1 MGRICRGIMALLAAV
16 WIMLAMAEP
25 VRAEAEAAQVHLR
38 TVRVQLKWQHQF
50 QFAGFYAAIEQGY
63 FRDAGLDVR
72 LIEGGPDIDPSKVVT
87 EGRADFG
94 VGTSS
99 LILDRAKGLPVV
111 ALAAILQHSP
121 FVLAVRPDAGIDSP
135 KDLQGHS
142 LMLEAHADELL
153 AYLRLQGVDLA
164 KVRMLAHSGDI
175 RDLENRV
182 DAASV
187 YTTDEPYELLT
198 LKIPHMILTPRSAK
212 IDFYGDTLFT
222 TSALAES
229 DPALVRSMRDALIRG
244 WGYALDH
251 QGAVVRLVHTK
262 YAPGLSLLKLQFEA
276 DEIRRLMDA
285 DLVAIGY
292 MNPKRWQAIA
302 QQFQTAGMMPREVSL
317 KGFLFDE
324 GVEDWRRYILPIGLL
339 SVAVLG
345 LLVLLQRLWALSRRL
360 RREHLRRVRLEE
372 TLLNRG
378 EADPVTGLPNRRRF
392 EELALTFWAE
402 VREKGGELSLVLLD
416 VDRLKDL
423 NRQWGAALADEML
436 LALAS
441 AFVRSLVD
449 GDLICRYAGGRF
461 AILLPGRG
469 AEAAKLFADGLRG
482 LAALQAVPVSPGR
495 EVGVTVS
502 VGVACW
508 ASSDKTLS
516 GLLERAELGLYRA
529 KSDGRNRV
537 VLEEVPLVEKTV

>member
-1 MGRICRGIMALLAAV
+1 MAQTCRGILALLAAV
-16 WIMLAMAEP
+16 WIMLVAP
-25 VRAEAEAAQVHLR
+25 QSVRAEGEGPQAHLR
-38 TVRVQLKWQHQF
+38 TVRVQLKWLHQF

-87 EGRADFG
+87 EGRAEFG

-99 LILDRAKGLPVV
+99 LVLDRAQGLPVV
-111 ALAAILQHSP
+111 AVAAILQHSP
-121 FVLAVRPDAGIDSP
+121 FVLAVRPDAGLDSP

-153 AYLRLQGVDLA
+153 AYLRLQGVNLT
-164 KVRMLAHSGDI
+164 KVRMLPHSGDI

-182 DAASV
+182 DAASI

-229 DPALVRSMRDALIRG
+229 DPALVRNMRDALIRG

-251 QGAVVRLVHTK
+251 QGTVVRLVHDK
-262 YAPGLSLLKLQFEA
+262 YAPSLSMLKLQFEA

-302 QQFQTAGMMPREVSL
+302 QQFQAAGMMSRDVSL

-324 GVEDWRRYILPIGLL
+324 GVGDWRSYALSIALL
-339 SVAVLG
+339 AGVALG
-345 LLVLLQRLWALSRRL
+345 LLVLLQRLWVLSRRL
-360 RREHLRRVRLEE
+360 RREHRRRVRLEE
-372 TLLNRG
+372 ILLNRG

-392 EELALTFWAE
+392 EEQGLALWAE
-402 VREKGGELSLVLLD
+402 ARERGGELSLILLD

-423 NRQWGAALADEML
+423 NRQWGSALADEML
-436 LALAS
+436 LALSS
-441 AFVRSLVD
+441 AFVRSLAD

-469 AEAAKLFADGLRG
+469 PEVVKPFADGLRG